1 MKQKRIILSLAIFSL
16 IFGLSLFGG
25 ESAYA
30 RVSNTYYSGAVQK
43 ALLFGVKRCYGNG
56 ILKGSVDKISDFSR
70 LGSLV
75 TGGTDGN
82 YVRLPN
88 GLTPITDDNIS
99 CSGFYNGDPVGLGTE
114 GGTFEGILS
123 LSGQATTA
131 SSKAD
136 KEALLKNFGYTKES
150 AHGSKKCVTFK
161 YGSTETESVCATIS
175 GGKITNLSL
184 EGSVNLGYGVSG
196 GFFAI
201 SGGKIKLDKVDCSR
215 SAHGASYT
223 DTACESSRTTT
234 KGVGDTWDDFLDSL
248 TNMQSTVGSFTIHN
262 NYHGSAQNTTFTYTR
277 GSGTVASDGD
287 SKFTN
292 NFNDA
297 SVNSAI
303 KFLSNGTYSKV
314 EDLKLTDAEELAL
327 DLGMLKEFYYD
338 GVDINSYW
346 KCDVANWAEEGYFYS
361 NYIEIKVDPSGQAN
375 NNCRLNKQVLNSTN
389 KSKKVMN
396 VIGGFPAVGLD
407 NSLDF
412 DGLVARINALAG
424 TVTEEEAAAAIDNS
438 ESDPE
443 VEDNPCYDDA
453 GALGWI
459 ACPALSMLSDTASS
473 MYATIEKNYLQIDA
487 KNLFD
492 TTSPTSNATFQAW
505 KTVRDISNVIFVI
518 LIFIIIFSQLTG
530 VGIDNYGI
538 KRTLPRL
545 IIAAILVNASWF
557 ICKFAVDVSNILG
570 VGLRNLLTVAP
581 IEIDA
586 SAAATSGGPHLGQYI
601 FTFGSASAIGIAAV
615 LVNPGIILA
624 ALVGALSIVISIL
637 FLWFILLAREVGV
650 IASII
655 IAPLAF
661 VCYLLPN
668 TEKLFKRWVSLVK
681 ALLLLYP
688 ICSLVIGAGH
698 LAGYILASAA
708 SAAGGSASIAFNFD
722 RLFDPTY
729 FFAASD
735 DGTNGGLR
743 LAAMVVQVLPYFAIP
758 MLLKNSLAGLGNIG
772 AKISGF
778 GKNLRAN
785 TSRKI
790 KTSDAYQDRRM
801 RMNAGYDA
809 EGNQTKFGQFRQKT
823 IGKTKLGS
831 RALGRQKAAYL
842 KDRAE
847 MNRNA
852 LYADP
857 AYMSAAMAAQD
868 SAMNKEKLDAEM
880 ANMKEET
887 GNYNDEKMNSMLEN
901 LLRQDSLSESEEL
914 RAKALM
920 KKLATRSGYSKKL
933 LAKTASGASSGTRA
947 FAAKFMSTDSDVA
960 SAIASK
966 NAAAAQYLRDVNA
979 DASATEQ
986 ADYRFARNFNSDGTH
1001 VDSRIKDMDFS
1012 AWRNS
1017 KRIEKDEDGK
1027 EISVRSNDKF
1037 VIDEVLTSD
1046 TDFMGQA
1053 GSVVGK
1059 SLGLKTVVGADGK
1072 KEIVPIDGA
1081 ESMISEERIRRIA
1094 ENERLMQSADGEA
1107 VEFIKFARD
1116 QLEKRRSNSGSSAEG
1131 ERISSLIDP
1140 KTGQPFR

>member
-56 ILKGSVDKISDFSR
+56 ILKGSVDKISEFR
-70 LGSLV
+70 GLGSLV
-75 TGGTDGN
+75 TGGTDQN
-82 YVRLPN
+82 FVRLPN
-88 GLTPITDDNIS
+88 GLTPIDDDNLS
-99 CSGFYNGDPVGLGTE
+99 CQGFYSGDDTVLFSESGH
-114 GGTFEGILS
+114 FEGMFS
-123 LSGQATTA
+123 LSGQTTTA
-131 SSKAD
+131 STKAD
-136 KEALLKNFGYTKES
+136 KEALLKNFGYTKDRGR
-150 AHGSKKCVTFK
+150 GSKKCVTFK
-161 YGSTETESVCATIS
+161 YSSTLDGYGNKSSETKETESVCATMSGDKIS
-175 GGKITNLSL
+175 KLSI
-184 EGSVNLGYGVSG
+184 EGSAPRGSYSLVSSY
-196 GFFAI
+196 FKVEDN
-201 SGGKIKLDKVDCSR
+201 KIKLINVNCTITQYGESYQDTKCSEKNMT
-215 SAHGASYT
+215 S
-223 DTACESSRTTT
+223 
-234 KGVGDTWDDFLDSL
+234 KGVGDTWDEFLDDL
-248 TNMQSTVGSFTIHN
+248 TNKQSTYG
-262 NYHGSAQNTTFTYTR
+262 TFHASMYDVTYEYKYIKN
-277 GSGTVASDGD
+277 SGTVTSDGD
-287 SKFTN
+287 TKFTN

-297 SVNSAI
+297 SVNSVI

-361 NYIEIKVDPSGQAN
+361 NYIEIKVNPSGQAN

-473 MYATIEKNYLQIDA
+473 MYDTIEKNYLQIDA
-487 KNLFD
+487 KSLFD

-586 SAAATSGGPHLGQYI
+586 TVTSSGSGPSLGQYI
-601 FTFGSASAIGIAAV
+601 FTFGGASAIGIAAV

-735 DGTNGGLR
+735 TNGGLR

-809 EGNQTKFGQFRQKT
+809 EGNQTKFGKFRQKT

-847 MNRNA
+847 MNRSA

-857 AYMSAAMAAQD
+857 VYMRATMAAQD
-868 SAMNKEKLDAEM
+868 SAMNKEMVEAEM
-880 ANMKEET
+880 SNMKEET
-887 GNYNDEKMNSMLEN
+887 ANYSPAVMQQQLAEYLRGKKGALTDEDGKLTTAG
-901 LLRQDSLSESEEL
+901 LRT
-914 RAKALM
+914 RALM
-920 KKLATRSGYSKKL
+920 KKMSTSGGFNQKNMTDIFRK
-933 LAKTASGASSGTRA
+933 AGTDDSHPRISA
-947 FAAKFMSTDSDVA
+947 ENMKFAAKFMQSDSDVA
-960 SAIASK
+960 SAMTRNMK
-966 NAAAAQYLRDVNA
+966 VAQHLRDINDNAFAGIKYTNSETGEEYDLASMTTKEWEKASMSIGDGDDKVSRGQSNGQFVVNKV
-979 DASATEQ
+979 
-986 ADYRFARNFNSDGTH
+986 
-1001 VDSRIKDMDFS
+1001 VD
-1012 AWRNS
+1012 
-1017 KRIEKDEDGK
+1017 KDEDFIKQSDGAIEESIK
-1027 EISVRSNDKF
+1027 EGHIS
-1037 VIDEVLTSD
+1037 DERLRGIYNNELLYNTA
-1046 TDFMGQA
+1046 TDGVKHA
-1053 GSVVGK
+1053 IAEK
-1059 SLGLKTVVGADGK
+1059 LGLPVDRKAAPAAPST
-1072 KEIVPIDGA
+1072 PP
-1081 ESMISEERIRRIA
+1081 
-1094 ENERLMQSADGEA
+1094 
-1107 VEFIKFARD
+1107 
-1116 QLEKRRSNSGSSAEG
+1116 EG

-1140 KTGQPFR
+1140 KTGQPFRY